1 MTDLSHKKKVRG
13 GHRASATKMVRKA
26 EDFLAEEEPNH
37 SQLARIRLSL
47 QEKLSVLKE
56 LDSEVVDLVKE
67 EEVANE
73 IEQADTYM
81 EDMYDAIAK
90 LEQLSLKP
98 SSAATTSS
106 AASTSEPLPSR
117 DSASESRVKLPKLTI
132 QPFKGELTTWTTFWD
147 SFEVAIHKNRSLS
160 NIEKFNYLRSMLQGP
175 ALDAIAGLTLTDA
188 NYNEA
193 IQVLTSRFGNKQ
205 LIIDRYMEVLLS
217 VEAVVSDSNLRA
229 LRHLYDTVE
238 AQVRGLNSM
247 GVKPE
252 TYGALLSSV
261 MLGKLPQEVRLLL
274 SRKMGDGDRKLDD
287 MMKLLLGEL
296 QARERAAASN
306 VAPGK
311 GQGKAI
317 GNPTAAA
324 LLTGGGQ
331 RATPTCYY
339 CQQSHLCHACTKVVS
354 IDERKRILRSA
365 GAIQRVSAQVVV
377 VAIMVASVVDSS
389 QQQTSRSPT
398 KNLDSPRKPQQTYPQ
413 V

>member
-147 SFEVAIHKNRSLS
+147 SFEVAIHKNR
-160 NIEKFNYLRSMLQGP
+160 
-175 ALDAIAGLTLTDA
+175 
-188 NYNEA
+188 
-193 IQVLTSRFGNKQ
+193 
-205 LIIDRYMEVLLS
+205 
-217 VEAVVSDSNLRA
+217 
-229 LRHLYDTVE
+229 
-238 AQVRGLNSM
+238 
-247 GVKPE
+247 
-252 TYGALLSSV
+252 
-261 MLGKLPQEVRLLL
+261 
-274 SRKMGDGDRKLDD
+274 
-287 MMKLLLGEL
+287 
-296 QARERAAASN
+296 
-306 VAPGK
+306 
-311 GQGKAI
+311 
-317 GNPTAAA
+317 
-324 LLTGGGQ
+324 
-331 RATPTCYY
+331 
-339 CQQSHLCHACTKVVS
+339 
-354 IDERKRILRSA
+354 
-365 GAIQRVSAQVVV
+365 
-377 VAIMVASVVDSS
+377 
-389 QQQTSRSPT
+389 
-398 KNLDSPRKPQQTYPQ
+398 
-413 V
+413 